1 MNGRFDPLQNVAGN
15 QNFMRGEN
23 EAELLFFLLAR
34 QFREHE
40 LIQRQHKKA
49 GCRRF
54 NAQAA
59 RL

>member
-1 MNGRFDPLQNVAGN
+1 MDGGFNPLQNMAGN

-23 EAELLFFLLAR
+23 QPQPLLLVLAG

-40 LIQRQHKKA
+40 LIQRQHEKA